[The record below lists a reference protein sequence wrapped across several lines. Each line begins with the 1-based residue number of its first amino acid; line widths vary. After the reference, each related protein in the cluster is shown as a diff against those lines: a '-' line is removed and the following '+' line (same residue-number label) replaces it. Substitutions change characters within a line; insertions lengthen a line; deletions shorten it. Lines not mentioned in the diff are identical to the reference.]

1 MERLR
6 SVAVL
11 GATGLVGR
19 EMIKTL
25 EERDYPVSKLRAL
38 ASPRSAGS
46 KIVFRDRKSVV

>member
-1 MERLR
+1 MEKMR

-25 EERDYPVSKLRAL
+25 EERDYPVSRLIPL
-38 ASPRSAGS
+38 ASPRSAGDS
-46 KIVFRDRKSVV
+46 A